1 MYKPDAN
8 VKKAAVWR
16 IYSKAE
22 LKKAVPTF
30 PLVLDFRAHTEVDG
44 HVGSHLGRMVLPD
57 PGLGHLGTQ
66 HNTQSMN
73 SQQCKDTTLF
83 PSPLFVFVI
92 CTHLSKP
99 LVFMTELV

>member
-8 VKKAAVWR
+8 EKKAVVGT

-30 PLVLDFRAHTEVDG
+30 PLVLDFRAHAEVDG

-73 SQQCKDTTLF
+73 SQQCKDITLF
-83 PSPLFVFVI
+83 PSPLFVFAI
-92 CTHLSKP
+92 CTHLPKP
-99 LVFMTELV
+99 LVFMIVS